1 MAQEDLAPD
10 VLVDAKLS
18 YVPEHEIWR
27 VSRTV
32 GDRFLKCKILSD
44 MFRLNTLYMI
54 MNAGSGHIGSSFS
67 AMDIVTWL
75 WSYEMISPNNPA
87 PQIVSDTYF
96 SSKGHDAP
104 GLYSVLMGL
113 GRLDFELI
121 HKLRRIDGLPG
132 HPDVSTPGIAANT
145 GSLGMGVAKACG
157 MVLGNKFKNKGG
169 TVYVMTGDGELQ
181 EGQIWESLQP
191 VANWKLGSVVAIVDH
206 NKMQSDS
213 KVSKVSDLG
222 DIEKKFKAFGWEV
235 ARCDGHDF
243 EALGKVFAYFRG
255 IYDRPKVLI
264 ADTIKGKGVSFMH
277 GVACGDETYKFH
289 AGAPSV
295 SDYLKA
301 VGELTARINNL
312 LAEGGVAP
320 VVFFTNPMPKR
331 MAPQGAERLVE
342 AYGDEL
348 LKIARG
354 RDDIVV
360 MDADLMSDCGIVKF
374 KEEFPERF
382 IECGIAE
389 QHMVSTAGGL
399 ALKGMIPIVHSFECF
414 LTTRAN
420 EQIYNNATE
429 KKKIV
434 YVGTLAGLLPA
445 GPGHSHQSVRGIS
458 AIGSI
463 PGLVAFEPSCE
474 RESRLAI
481 RWAIEE
487 NKTSTYLRFVNIPS
501 VLSYKLPEDYK
512 LSVGQGVCLR
522 EGSDAAILAYGSVML
537 NEAFKAA
544 DMWEVDENRLRVA
557 VYNFPWLNR
566 IDEKWLIKELGKYPL
581 LITLDNHYT
590 ALGLGMQIGSV
601 FAKYEC
607 NGPKVVNLGVE
618 DVPAC
623 GRNDEVLKYHGLDAH
638 AIADRIGLEVFG
650 Y

>member
-10 VLVDAKLS
+10 VVVDARLT
-18 YVPEHEIWR
+18 YVPLNEIRR
-27 VSRTV
+27 VIRSAN
-32 GDRFLKCKILSD
+32 DKFLKCRILSD
-44 MFRLNTLYMI
+44 IFRLNTLYMI

-67 AMDIVTWL
+67 AMDIATWL

-104 GLYSVLMGL
+104 GLYSVLLGL

-121 HKLRRIDGLPG
+121 HKLRRLNGLPG
-132 HPDVSTPGIAANT
+132 HPDVSIPGIVSNT
-145 GSLGMGVAKACG
+145 GSLGMGISKACG
-157 MVLGNKFKNKGG
+157 IAMGNKFKNRSG

-191 VANWKLGSVVAIVDH
+191 VANWKVGSIVAIVDH

-222 DIEKKFKAFGWEV
+222 DIEKKFKDFGWEV

-243 EALGKVFAYFRG
+243 EALGEVFAYFRR

-295 SDYLKA
+295 NDYLAA
-301 VGELTARINNL
+301 VTELRERINTL
-312 LAEGGVAP
+312 LNEAGLDLLRLE
-320 VVFFTNPMPKR
+320 TRDMPKR
-331 MAPQGAERLVE
+331 VAPKGAERLVE

-348 LKIARG
+348 LKMARS

-374 KEEFPERF
+374 KEEFPKKF

-389 QHMVSTAGGL
+389 QHMVSVAGGL
-399 ALKGMIPIVHSFECF
+399 ALRGMIPVVHSFECF

-420 EQIYNNATE
+420 EHIYNNATE
-429 KKKIV
+429 RTKIV

-463 PGLVAFEPSCE
+463 PGLTAFEPSCE
-474 RESRLAI
+474 KEARMAI

-487 NKTSTYLRFVNIPS
+487 NDKSTYLRFVNIPS
-501 VLSYKLPEDYK
+501 VLPYKLPEGYE
-512 LSVGQGVCLR
+512 LEVGKGARLR
-522 EGSDAAILAYGSVML
+522 EGRDAAILAYGPIML

-544 DMWEVDENRLRVA
+544 ERWQKDENKLSVA

-566 IDEKWLIKELGKYPL
+566 VDEKWLIKELGQYPL
-581 LITLDNHYT
+581 LVTLDNHYT
-590 ALGLGMQIGSV
+590 SLGVGMQIGSV

-607 NGPKVVNLGVE
+607 NGPKIINLGVE

-623 GRNDEVLKYHGLDAH
+623 GNNMEVLKHHGLDADT
-638 AIADRIGLEVFG
+638 IFDKIGIEIFG